1 VSRRV
6 KVVNKKCDKCS
17 LKNYKFKIYGTY
29 IRNLILNKKNI
40 PELIM
45 RKKISKMLGKKSII
59 T

>member
-1 VSRRV
+1 
-6 KVVNKKCDKCS
+6 VVNKKCDKCS